1 MSSNV
6 LKNFVIHATAHNKYL
21 EEAEMWKKRNEELNK
36 NSNKEESL
44 QKQSRHRSSSTSSDK
59 RVDERKRKMNS
70 ESIGPSLKLFESND
84 RWDHSGY
91 KELYPNEFE
100 KKILGNSDSS
110 SSSSGHSKASSSKI
124 KKKKKKKDKKKKKK
138 KDKKKKS

>member
-1 MSSNV
+1 
-6 LKNFVIHATAHNKYL
+6 
-21 EEAEMWKKRNEELNK
+21 LN
-36 NSNKEESL
+36 NKEESL
-44 QKQSRHRSSSTSSDK
+44 QKRSRRRSRSTSSDK

-70 ESIGPSLKLFESND
+70 ESICPSLKLLESND

-100 KKILGNSDSS
+100 KKILVNSESS
-110 SSSSGHSKASSSKI
+110 FSSSGHSKASSSKI

>member
-1 MSSNV
+1 MN
-6 LKNFVIHATAHNKYL
+6 
-21 EEAEMWKKRNEELNK
+21 
-36 NSNKEESL
+36 NKEESL
-44 QKQSRHRSSSTSSDK
+44 QKRSRRRSRSTSSDK

-100 KKILGNSDSS
+100 KKILVNSESS
-110 SSSSGHSKASSSKI
+110 FSSSGHSKASSSKI
-124 KKKKKKKDKKKKKK
+124 KKKKKKKDKKKKK
-138 KDKKKKS
+138 S

>member
-1 MSSNV
+1 
-6 LKNFVIHATAHNKYL
+6 
-21 EEAEMWKKRNEELNK
+21 
-36 NSNKEESL
+36 
-44 QKQSRHRSSSTSSDK
+44 
-59 RVDERKRKMNS
+59 MNS

-124 KKKKKKKDKKKKKK
+124 KKKKKKKIRKRKKRKIKRKKANFLLFLFCKI
-138 KDKKKKS
+138 KSCQVISFLFFKIRNLKILLNNKIFSEFESF

>member
-44 QKQSRHRSSSTSSDK
+44 QKRSRRRSRSTSSDK
-59 RVDERKRKMNS
+59 RIDERKRKMNS

-110 SSSSGHSKASSSKI
+110 SSSSGHSKASSSKV

-138 KDKKKKS
+138 KKS